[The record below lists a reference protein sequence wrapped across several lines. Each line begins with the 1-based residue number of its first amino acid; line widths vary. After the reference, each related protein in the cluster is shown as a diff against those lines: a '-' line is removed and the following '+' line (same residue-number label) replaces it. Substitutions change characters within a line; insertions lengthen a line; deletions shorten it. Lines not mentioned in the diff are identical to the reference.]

1 VRSQSPHLLAI
12 EYIPLS
18 ALKGNTAAS
27 SKKAGFAKLFDASA
41 TMWVLIWRSQGNFVL
56 AAAVVQLDGSVFIWH
71 MPDWFSTACCLYGA
85 RSKSEHALYR
95 TALYTRICHRPGLA
109 PRGLAPRPG
118 LSLACCP
125 NPNCACCFLPRLRF
139 GEFDNWQ
146 KQALAFGPSSYSQLP
161 TPNNPQSPKPRAQS
175 SKSPKAQSPNK
186 K

>member
-18 ALKGNTAAS
+18 ALKGNTAS

-56 AAAVVQLDGSVFIWH
+56 AAAVVQPDGSVFIWH

-118 LSLACCP
+118 LSPACCP
-125 NPNCACCFLPRLRF
+125 NPNCACCFLPAAPFWWVWQLAKASF
-139 GEFDNWQ
+139 GLWPF
-146 KQALAFGPSSYSQLP
+146 QLP
-161 TPNNPQSPKPRAQS
+161 TT
-175 SKSPKAQSPNK
+175 PKAQSPKPKAQIRNK
-186 K
+186 KQSKQQKPLRCS